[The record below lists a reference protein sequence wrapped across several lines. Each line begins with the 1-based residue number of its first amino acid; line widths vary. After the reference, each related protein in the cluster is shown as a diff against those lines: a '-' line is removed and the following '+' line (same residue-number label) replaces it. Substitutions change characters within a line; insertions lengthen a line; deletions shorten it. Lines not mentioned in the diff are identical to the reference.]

1 MAIVGMVSFS
11 TYTPNILYK
20 VTRPN
25 TRAII
30 LKCSTISIIK
40 FLVHGSNLK
49 RKQNLYRIE
58 VAISFFGRPAL
69 GDFSDHKARQPLK
82 FVVA

>member
-1 MAIVGMVSFS
+1 
-11 TYTPNILYK
+11 

-30 LKCSTISIIK
+30 LKSSTY
-40 FLVHGSNLK
+40 L
-49 RKQNLYRIE
+49 REYCTDLYLILYIE

-69 GDFSDHKARQPLK
+69 GDFSAHKARQPLK
-82 FVVA
+82 FVVAWAALQN